1 MGKEALIQTIRM
13 YYRMELYV
21 LCINGAEWEDLVL
34 FTSKEEA
41 IEASKKYPQAR
52 VEIFAKSEKGGYHPT
67 YNFYE
72 KGVYI
77 QNS

>member
-1 MGKEALIQTIRM
+1 
-13 YYRMELYV
+13 MELYMLIV
-21 LCINGAEWEDLVL
+21 PGAEWEDLIL
-34 FTSKEEA
+34 QTSKEEA
-41 IEASKKYPQAR
+41 IEASKKYPKSR